1 MRQLIETSRKSLI
14 VCDNTKCDYEIPCSA
29 SLEKNMLQF
38 INMPC
43 PKCGENL
50 LTEQDFLQDEK
61 IMRSIRWINK
71 WFSWITF
78 FYSKKSWAKR
88 QTVSVHVHDG
98 VKIKNETDVEARP

>member
-1 MRQLIETSRKSLI
+1 MRKLIETVRKSLI
-14 VCDNTKCDYEIPCSA
+14 VCDNPKCDYEIPYSEEE
-29 SLEKNMLQF
+29 EKVIHKY

-50 LTEQDFLQDEK
+50 LTEQDYLQDEK
-61 IMRSIRWINK
+61 IMRSIRWLNK

-78 FYSKKSWAKR
+78 FYSKKSWSKR

-98 VKIKNETDVEARP
+98 VKIKNETNDEALS